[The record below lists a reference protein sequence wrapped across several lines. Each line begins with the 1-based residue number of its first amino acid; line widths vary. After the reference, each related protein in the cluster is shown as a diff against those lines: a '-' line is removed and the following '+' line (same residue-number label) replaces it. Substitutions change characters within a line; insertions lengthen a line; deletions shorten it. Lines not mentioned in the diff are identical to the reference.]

1 MNLETLTLPA
11 IVAAISIV
19 IGLVVVFRS
28 RNGTTPSSVTDGRK
42 NDLTSSRDAT
52 LAALQALD
60 MEKDKLSEADYQAQR
75 QQLLRYGAAA
85 LRNLDEM
92 AENSAV
98 VPTQTDSTMPTD
110 EQPTED
116 ATNAAALT
124 PLQILEQNRASMS
137 DHEYKAARAAL
148 LSTSSSSISPQW
160 QGAAWV
166 LGILA
171 VLGALIGILYLSGD
185 IKPKEDRGASQQ
197 TANASRVGPDE
208 QQWQDRLA
216 ANANDIEALNKLS
229 WFEIQRRN
237 NVEKATEYN
246 ERAKAIDSQNKDTRF
261 NSALL
266 LFMNRM
272 PGMANAALDKLIED
286 HPDYAQ
292 ALEFRGLFYIQEG
305 QLEKGR
311 ALVAKA
317 EEVTTDGASRLRLR
331 RVLTQIDLRIESA
344 KENDVVVVSG
354 TIQANAADLKTIT
367 TNSVVYLSI
376 RTPQGGPPIAA
387 KMLPVGPFP
396 LTFRVTGAD
405 RIAMGGAPRPIPD
418 SFNLSIRVDRDGNPL
433 TRDAELPLATLENI
447 TKGKEGLTVELT
459 VPSPQ

>member
-28 RNGTTPSSVTDGRK
+28 RNGTTSSSATDGRK

-98 VPTQTDSTMPTD
+98 VPTQSDSTMPTD
-110 EQPTED
+110 EQPTEE
-116 ATNAAALT
+116 AANAAALT

-197 TANASRVGPDE
+197 TANASRVGPD
-208 QQWQDRLA
+208 DC
-216 ANANDIEALNKLS
+216 
-229 WFEIQRRN
+229 
-237 NVEKATEYN
+237 
-246 ERAKAIDSQNKDTRF
+246 
-261 NSALL
+261 LL
-266 LFMNRM
+266 YTS
-272 PGMANAALDKLIED
+272 D
-286 HPDYAQ
+286 
-292 ALEFRGLFYIQEG
+292 
-305 QLEKGR
+305 
-311 ALVAKA
+311 
-317 EEVTTDGASRLRLR
+317 
-331 RVLTQIDLRIESA
+331 
-344 KENDVVVVSG
+344 
-354 TIQANAADLKTIT
+354 AAD
-367 TNSVVYLSI
+367 
-376 RTPQGGPPIAA
+376 
-387 KMLPVGPFP
+387 
-396 LTFRVTGAD
+396 
-405 RIAMGGAPRPIPD
+405 
-418 SFNLSIRVDRDGNPL
+418 
-433 TRDAELPLATLENI
+433 E
-447 TKGKEGLTVELT
+447 
-459 VPSPQ
+459 